1 MDDKTIIVRPKMPN
15 SELSKLEGK
24 NKRDNKAK
32 KNTAPAT
39 ENKLQVPPKREA
51 TASNFPTFVFAAL
64 ALFFIGVGSAI
75 TMIYVL
81 TSVGPKSI
89 EITDKEL
96 NSDLVAIQSDESAA
110 EDEALIKAAIEP
122 HIIELSGDP
131 VVVRQLGNAMRQMIR
146 LDRDTQKKAALGLG
160 IGNDVFRFKDVLDVP
175 TPGFQAGIVGSQ
187 EDIASLQFASAQ
199 DGVLE
204 TSGNSGL
211 EGTSVVAVTGNQGI
225 SRTVEFAQEVKAS
238 AKISNILKGF
248 GLDPARVIAV
258 ENAFSTY
265 YAVGNLKKGDRFAI
279 RAVTGV
285 EDENQLLPVQMS
297 VYSQNTLVGSIAL
310 NDIDAFTKAEDPW
323 YNRDIFETALFPS
336 EIKSEDQPRLLDA
349 IYAAALRNRL
359 PAAVTGEAIMLASRS
374 QDLEQ
379 KVQAGDT
386 ITLVYSDAARDVK
399 TGFGR
404 IIYLSIGRT
413 TGNLECYVVQPSAG
427 AQFDCVSLA
436 GESSVNES
444 GMVMPVNGIIVAK
457 FGPQGASEST
467 PGRMNFGVDWT
478 APKGS
483 PVVAAFA
490 GEVTAAGS
498 EIGLGNV
505 VRLNHPDGKTT
516 MYGYLQRINMGASVG
531 AKISAGQVIGYV
543 GTGPSSRE
551 PRLHFELM
559 RNGVPVDPVGE
570 MQASSD
576 GGVAASAGGGGAVDQ
591 FVHRIIYIESGNR
604 CNASNPLSTAVGLG
618 QFIEST
624 WMTTVRIH
632 RPDLLQGRSRQ
643 QILNMRTDCDLARA
657 MTTAFTRDNAAVL
670 RHAGHTVTPG
680 NLYLAHFLGVGGASK
695 VLGSQSDRQIA
706 DVFGSA
712 HVRANPF
719 ERGKSIGYLISWAAK
734 KMTGKTPAKAQ
745 VSPPTSTVD
754 VIAKETANGTTK
766 ETAVASADS
775 VVPLAKYAD
784 DPAFAKLK
792 SAVISFLQ

>member
-1 MDDKTIIVRPKMPN
+1 MDDKTIIVRPKKPN
-15 SELSKLEGK
+15 SELSTLEGK
-24 NKRDNKAK
+24 GKGD
-32 KNTAPAT
+32 KNTKKSRVPAPDK
-39 ENKLQVPPKREA
+39 KLHAPPKRDE
-51 TASNFPTFVFAAL
+51 TPSNFSSYLFAAL
-64 ALFFIGVGSAI
+64 ALIFIGVGSAI

-81 TSVGPKSI
+81 TSVDQKSI
-89 EITDKEL
+89 VITDKEL
-96 NSDLVAIQSDESAA
+96 NSDLVAVQSDESAA

-131 VVVRQLGNAMRQMIR
+131 IVIRQLGNAMRQMIR
-146 LDRDTQKKAALGLG
+146 LDKEEQKKAALDLG
-160 IGNDVFRFKDVLDVP
+160 ISNDVFRFKDTLDVP

-187 EDIASLQFASAQ
+187 EDIASLQLNPGQ
-199 DGVLE
+199 DGSLD
-204 TSGNSGL
+204 TSENSGID
-211 EGTSVVAVTGNQGI
+211 GTSVVAVNNDQSVG
-225 SRTVEFAQEVKAS
+225 RTVEFTEEVKS
-238 AKISNILKGF
+238 PAKISIVLKGF
-248 GLDPARVIAV
+248 GLDPARIASV
-258 ENAFSTY
+258 ESAFSAY
-265 YAVGNLKKGDRFAI
+265 FAVRSLKKGDRFAV
-279 RAVTGV
+279 RAVTAT
-285 EDENQLLPVQMS
+285 ENDSQLLPVQMS
-297 VYSQNTLVGSIAL
+297 IYSQGNLVGSIAL

-323 YNRDIFETALFPS
+323 YNRDIFETALLPS
-336 EIKSEDQPRLLDA
+336 EGQPENQPRLLDA
-349 IYAAALRNRL
+349 IYAAAIRNRL
-359 PAAVTGEAIMLASRS
+359 PADVTGEAIMLASRS

-386 ITLVYSDAARDVK
+386 VTVVYSAAPRDVK

-427 AQFDCVSLA
+427 AKFECVSLE
-436 GESSVNES
+436 GESSVSES

-457 FGPQGASEST
+457 FGPQGAGDQA
-467 PGRMNFGVDWT
+467 PGQMNFGVDWT
-478 APKGS
+478 APNGS

-490 GEVTAAGS
+490 GDVAAAGPES
-498 EIGLGNV
+498 GLGNV
-505 VRLNHPDGKTT
+505 VRLNHPDGKST
-516 MYGYLQRINMGASVG
+516 MYAYLQRINTGVTVG
-531 AKISAGQVIGYV
+531 AKVSAGQVIGYV
-543 GTGPSSRE
+543 GTSPSSRE

-559 RNGVPVDPVGE
+559 HNGLPVDPVAE
-570 MQASSD
+570 MQASADTSGD
-576 GGVAASAGGGGAVDQ
+576 GGSAGGAVDH

-624 WMTTVRIH
+624 WMTTIRIH

-643 QILNMRTDCDLARA
+643 QILGMRTNCDLARA

-695 VLGSQSDRQIA
+695 VLGSQPDRQIA

-719 ERGKSIGYLISWAAK
+719 ERGRSIGYLISWAAK
-734 KMTGKTPAKAQ
+734 KMTGKTPATIPASPA
-745 VSPPTSTVD
+745 VS
-754 VIAKETANGTTK
+754 TAGGASGADGK
-766 ETAVASADS
+766 PAAETAVAPASDVA
-775 VVPLAKYAD
+775 PLTKYAA